1 MHQVSETYA
10 QDWGF
15 PSRKPLILITGFHRM
30 DLDMGFHHCRF
41 PGCWLGWVSPQGQR
55 STQSTDLHS
64 RFASTFTKGRKGF
77 SVFLRTG
84 LDVPSLKSGIFVKR
98 HCWPGQF
105 PLSHVEF
112 STTTSTGLKRA
123 GALLKVGPGET
134 VRVEFEGALTKAEL
148 DRAQGTSSPSAP
160 GTETTP
166 LTPTPPFTGMDPIHA
181 LPGSSG
187 LHLHQHQPRGTLK

>member
-1 MHQVSETYA
+1 M
-10 QDWGF
+10 
-15 PSRKPLILITGFHRM
+15 
-30 DLDMGFHHCRF
+30 
-41 PGCWLGWVSPQGQR
+41 
-55 STQSTDLHS
+55 
-64 RFASTFTKGRKGF
+64 
-77 SVFLRTG
+77 FLRTG

-98 HCWPGQF
+98 HCWQGQF

-123 GALLKVGPGET
+123 GALLKLDPGES

-148 DRAQGTSSPSAP
+148 DRAQGASSPSIP

-166 LTPTPPFTGMDPIHA
+166 LTPAPLFMGMDPIHA

-187 LHLHQHQPRGTLK
+187 LHLHQLQPRRTLKQSLANLSGKREKESLIAFKANGPLISNSQPHSSSLLVSGVQCDPRVGGKKSLNGA